1 MKNKILQ
8 LIKCLFILIIGIF
21 IGLNIFDNKDVN
33 HDGKVSASD
42 YVIIKK
48 YIMEGCDK

>member
-8 LIKCLFILIIGIF
+8 LIKYLFILIIGIF
-21 IGLNIFDNKDVN
+21 IGLNMFDNKDAN
-33 HDGKVSASD
+33 RDGKVSASD

-48 YIMEGCDK
+48 YIMERDDK